1 MVEVEVEVEGE
12 EEEED
17 VEPEEYDEEAKGS
30 QVCGRDEFFAVEV
43 AASARC
49 EITVSIIVYE
59 FALQQ
64 LQFTALAQLLLIT
77 PVSNDNDIG
86 RQTVLAFY
94 PA

>member
-1 MVEVEVEVEGE
+1 MASELFLHC
-12 EEEED
+12 
-17 VEPEEYDEEAKGS
+17 S
-30 QVCGRDEFFAVEV
+30 SWHLTLLQVCGRDEFFAVEV

-49 EITVSIIVYE
+49 EVTVSIIVYE